1 MTETAS
7 DIILDALKEIVAIPS
22 EAAVGSYEAQVGI
35 FYLNAMMHDFSI
47 NGINIGYTIIDSL
60 GDTITVPDSALE
72 AMVKNLA
79 IEMSPV
85 FKETL
90 TSPDLFQQAQDG
102 MSTLL
107 QISMPT
113 IANAA
118 YPSTLAMGS
127 GNDYGLWGNTFY
139 SGLPNQILT
148 ENNGYIAPEDAD
160 AG

>member
-7 DIILDALKEIVAIPS
+7 DVILDALKEIVATPS
-22 EAAVGSYEAQVGI
+22 EAAIGSYEAQTGI
-35 FYLNAMMHDFSI
+35 FYLNAMMQDFAI
-47 NGINIGYTIIDSL
+47 NGINIGYTIIGSL
-60 GDTITVPDSALE
+60 GDAVTVPDGALE

-79 IEMSPV
+79 IEISPA

-90 TSPDLFQQAQDG
+90 TSSDLFEQAQDG
-102 MSTLL
+102 LGTLL

-118 YPSTLAMGS
+118 YPSTIPMGS
-127 GNDYGLWGNTFY
+127 GNYSGIWNNTFY
-139 SGLPNQILT
+139 DGLPNQILT
-148 ENNGYIAPEDAD
+148 ENDGYIAPENPD